1 MRRQRFPLAK
11 RYRQRVESLK
21 GTLANSGR
29 TVTLGP
35 SLDGFMTFLFG
46 GDPPGNLYGYQEK
59 RLTKFAFRK
68 CMILKE
74 MSLARQNG
82 KKEKG
87 ELCSRTSNA
96 VIYEDKYGIN

>member
-1 MRRQRFPLAK
+1 M
-11 RYRQRVESLK
+11 
-21 GTLANSGR
+21 
-29 TVTLGP
+29 
-35 SLDGFMTFLFG
+35 
-46 GDPPGNLYGYQEK
+46 YGYQKK

-87 ELCSRTSNA
+87 ELCSRTPNA
-96 VIYEDKYGIN
+96 IIYEDKYGIN